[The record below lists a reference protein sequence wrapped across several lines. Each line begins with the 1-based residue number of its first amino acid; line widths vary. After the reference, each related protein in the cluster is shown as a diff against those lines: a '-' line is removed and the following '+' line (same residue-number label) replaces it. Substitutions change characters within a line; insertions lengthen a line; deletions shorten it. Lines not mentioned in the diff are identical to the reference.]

1 MAHMDEGIPGYIPTE
16 LGEIPDEIIKIE
28 SIGEAYHD
36 FTGSRSNSTVKLAI
50 QRFFNRTRGQSEE
63 VTSQLI
69 DNAFNGVGDITKANL
84 SLDAISKVY
93 SNPEELAQALFCAND
108 NVNPLLFR
116 IPRENLETGIFD
128 ELLERLAGIMHTK
141 YELRLSSRD
150 LGVEDTALCVT
161 HDSYNTDGRR
171 ANPFNA
177 NIFTSA
183 STLFDPAVE
192 GSSKEGI
199 ILAQDNGHF
208 QFEDDDNLVEG
219 RSFWGSY
226 IIRTRRDGR
235 GRYAGATIDLIL
247 NTINTSSPL
256 QNIYIEY
263 PGSLLRGPSVE
274 VLCMI
279 YERIIKTIIPLSH
292 RQTDFN
298 LEKRKL
304 IGDIRIKNNSE
315 ISYNETFYN
324 FILNECIRL
333 YGINPDFLLIFIF
346 FLKELGDMCQHKV
359 AIKFRHLALG
369 SRDELS
375 TIAFLKRGG
384 PISYM
389 PRIENKLRYL
399 EFRVAG
405 TLHKTSG
412 MTQEQLD
419 AQKAAIQREQE
430 TRIAKAQEFERI
442 SRLLLLRN
450 KEKRAEAKLIA
461 EAIADAIAKEKHE
474 KKLLD
479 ISQRALRAS
488 GRGSRFRKQGGG
500 SKKRKT
506 LKKQK
511 GGYSVNISDIQNI
524 IQSLIEGLFNNLN
537 AVLLD
542 NTLDTS
548 LFKIRCVNDG
558 VPNIDYTLIGELD
571 SSNVVLLNNK
581 LLGLPLCSIVYMLIG
596 VLIGDEYSDGV
607 SSIEDAVIIIKQFLE
622 VFNFTD
628 SDIERIM
635 NGSSTR
641 VTEAE
646 VPIEEDTSESLG
658 IRKILTEDDKD
669 ELRMLEYDIPGID
682 RPLKYKMNANAY
694 ATNTENAI
702 TYAKTNLFMKH
713 KNPAVKPRPFLRR
726 SAYSKTRP
734 LYNKNTSQ
742 YFQSM
747 TGLTPRGIH
756 VARKTRKRKNSTFKK

>member
-1 MAHMDEGIPGYIPTE
+1 MEVDDTEQGYTPTDM
-16 LGEIPDEIIKIE
+16 GEIPDEVIKIE
-28 SIGEAYHD
+28 SIGEVFHD
-36 FTGSRSNSTVKLAI
+36 FTKGRSNSTVKLAL

-63 VTSQLI
+63 LTSKLI
-69 DNAFNGVGDITKANL
+69 DNAFNGTGDIRKAYL

-93 SNPEELAQALFCAND
+93 NDPERLKHALFFGND
-108 NVNPLLFR
+108 NVNPLVFR
-116 IPRENLETGIFD
+116 IPRESLESGIFD
-128 ELLERLAGIMHTK
+128 ELLERLAQIIHTK
-141 YELRLSSRD
+141 YELFLSSRGFGGD
-150 LGVEDTALCVT
+150 DSALCVT

-192 GSSKEGI
+192 GSSKEGL
-199 ILAQDNGHF
+199 ILSQDNGHF
-208 QFEDDDNLVEG
+208 HFEEDNNLVEG

-226 IIRTRRDGR
+226 IIRTVRDAR
-235 GRYAGATIDLIL
+235 GRYAGATIDLTL
-247 NTINTSSPL
+247 DGINTASPA
-256 QNIYIEY
+256 QNIHIEF

-274 VLCMI
+274 VLSMI
-279 YERIIKTIIPLSH
+279 YKRIVKTIIPISH

-298 LEKRKL
+298 LEKREL
-304 IGDIRIKNNSE
+304 IGDIREKNNSD
-315 ISYNETFYN
+315 ISYNERFYTF
-324 FILNECIRL
+324 LLDECIKL
-333 YGINPDFLLIFIF
+333 YRINPDFLLIFIF
-346 FLKELGDMCQHKV
+346 FLKELGDMSQHKV

-419 AQKAAIQREQE
+419 AQKLAIQREQE
-430 TRIAKAQEFERI
+430 MRIAKAQEFERI
-442 SRLLLLRN
+442 ARQNALRK
-450 KEKRAEAKLIA
+450 KEELAEAKLIA
-461 EAIADAIAKEKHE
+461 KAIADADAKEQYEE
-474 KKLLD
+474 KLFKS
-479 ISQRALRAS
+479 SQRAARAS
-488 GRGSRFRKQGGG
+488 GRGSRFRKQRGS

-511 GGYSVNISDIQNI
+511 GGNSVNISDIQNI

-548 LFKIRCVNDG
+548 LFKITCINDG

-571 SSNVVLLNNK
+571 SSNIVFLNNK
-581 LLGLPLCSIVYMLIG
+581 LLGLPLCSVIYILIG

-607 SSIEDAVIIIKQFLE
+607 SSIEDTNIIIKQFLE

-628 SDIERIM
+628 SDIMRIM
-635 NGSSTR
+635 NGFELPK
-641 VTEAE
+641 VVELE
-646 VPIEEDTSESLG
+646 VPIEENISESLG

-669 ELRMLEYDIPGID
+669 ALRMLEYDIPGID
-682 RPLKYKMNANAY
+682 RPLKNIMNANARNPE
-694 ATNTENAI
+694 NTV

-713 KNPAVKPRPFLRR
+713 KNPGVKSTPITRR
-726 SAYSKTRP
+726 LSYSKTRP
-734 LYNKNTSQ
+734 MLKNKYTSQ
-742 YFQSM
+742 YFQSI

-756 VARKTRKRKNSTFKK
+756 VSRKSRKLRNSTFKK